1 MNLTGLLVVAIVA
14 PLVLVG
20 ILVGFNRAFPFAFRY
35 RFAVFLACGIL
46 QVLVLVMN
54 VYRGRV
60 WGLTFW
66 LSIVGALVYFS
77 LAFHERA
84 DKPAT

>member
-1 MNLTGLLVVAIVA
+1 MIPASRDSLVPAIFV
-14 PLVLVG
+14 
-20 ILVGFNRAFPFAFRY
+20 IGFNRVLPVVFRY

-60 WGLTFW
+60 WGLAFW

-84 DKPAT
+84 NKRAA